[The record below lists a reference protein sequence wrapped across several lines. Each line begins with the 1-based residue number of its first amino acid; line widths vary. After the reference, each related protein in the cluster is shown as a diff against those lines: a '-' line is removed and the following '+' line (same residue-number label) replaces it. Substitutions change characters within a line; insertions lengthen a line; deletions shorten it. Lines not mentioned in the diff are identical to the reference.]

1 MNLSGQY
8 FYYNGKSSAR
18 YGLKI
23 MHLDTERISQ
33 LSGEVEYRFSY
44 SRHARK
50 IQSRQDFAKTD
61 KVNLSMGFRSG

>member
-23 MHLDTERISQ
+23 MHIDTERISQ
-33 LSGEVEYRFSY
+33 LSGEMEYRFSY

-50 IQSRQDFAKTD
+50 
-61 KVNLSMGFRSG
+61 FRVGRILPRRIK